1 MSLKDVVFS
10 LDLCVLFEQATLI
23 IYLNVKKMHLGSIF
37 VADFSIILRPHVTA
51 LFFISQKITH

>member
-23 IYLNVKKMHLGSIF
+23 IYLNVKKNAFG
-37 VADFSIILRPHVTA
+37 VDFCC
-51 LFFISQKITH
+51 